1 MKFRS
6 KQVKD
11 KIIMKK
17 YLFLLSVA
25 LLGLSSCS
33 SDYLETA
40 PESSTSTSTIV
51 ESAANAKLSIN
62 GISRLMSRQY
72 LHSQG
77 YNGEGTI
84 KTYFGNY
91 PGNDFQKVNYPGW
104 APIMNQTYHLQK
116 SSAYCYYPWYY
127 YYTISSNAN
136 GIICN
141 IDNATGSEEDKAFV
155 KAQALVYRAYAFFML
170 SQLYAHR
177 WSDEQGNTPG
187 IVLRIDQSTGDH
199 PRATLA
205 QTYAQIY
212 ADLDE
217 AISLFQKSGQ
227 DRGEDEFYLP
237 SLDVAYA
244 LYSRAALTR
253 QDWQNAAKYAA
264 LAKANHPI
272 MSNDQYFDGM
282 NTPNKEWIWGVYEA
296 EDQTIY
302 YYSFYAYQG
311 SNASSSQMR
320 TYPTA
325 ISKELIDQI
334 PETDVRRGLYL
345 IPTDEELEKDQADK
359 KLTAAGRSTGVI
371 QTRAKKEF
379 ANYLYSTSLIYIYM
393 QYKHRCSFYP
403 GGGSFNIFR
412 GAEMY
417 YNEAEALCMQGQD
430 AQAQE
435 ILFQAVSPRDPAY
448 VKSTKTGN
456 DLLTEIKLYRRFDL
470 WGEGFDWF
478 DYKRWGDPIS
488 RKALG
493 DGGSFHTSFAVT
505 VEPSAGNKWTWEL
518 PLRETDYNKG
528 LDMPE

>member
-1 MKFRS
+1 
-6 KQVKD
+6 
-11 KIIMKK
+11 
-17 YLFLLSVA
+17 
-25 LLGLSSCS
+25 
-33 SDYLETA
+33 
-40 PESSTSTSTIV
+40 
-51 ESAANAKLSIN
+51 
-62 GISRLMSRQY
+62 
-72 LHSQG
+72 
-77 YNGEGTI
+77 
-84 KTYFGNY
+84 
-91 PGNDFQKVNYPGW
+91 
-104 APIMNQTYHLQK
+104 
-116 SSAYCYYPWYY
+116 
-127 YYTISSNAN
+127 
-136 GIICN
+136 
-141 IDNATGSEEDKAFV
+141 
-155 KAQALVYRAYAFFML
+155 ML
-170 SQLYAHR
+170 SQRYADR

-205 QTYAQIY
+205 ETYAQIY
-212 ADLDE
+212 KDLDE
-217 AISLFQKSGQ
+217 AIALFQKSGQ
-227 DRGEDEFYLP
+227 DRDADEFYLP
-237 SLDVAYA
+237 SIDVAYA

-253 QDWQNAAKYAA
+253 QDWTNAAKYAA

-272 MSNDQYFDGM
+272 MSNEEYFDGM
-282 NTPNKEWIWGVYEA
+282 HTPNKEWIWGVYEA
-296 EDQTIY
+296 QDQTIY

-345 IPTDEELEKDQADK
+345 IPTDEEMEKDIADK
-359 KLTAAGRSTGVI
+359 KLNAAGRSTGVI

-379 ANYLYSTSLIYIYM
+379 ADYLYSTSLIYIYM
-393 QYKHRCSFYP
+393 QYKHRCEFYP

-448 VKSTKTGN
+448 VKSTKTGK

-478 DYKRWGDPIS
+478 DYKRWGDTIS

-505 VEPSAGNKWTWEL
+505 IAPSDGNNWTWEL

-528 LDMPE
+528 LDLPE

>member
-1 MKFRS
+1 
-6 KQVKD
+6 
-11 KIIMKK
+11 MKK
-17 YLFLLSVA
+17 YIFSLTIMA
-25 LLGLSSCS
+25 LGLTSCS

-62 GISRLMSRQY
+62 GISRLMTRQY

-104 APIMNQTYHLQK
+104 APIMNQTYYKQTA
-116 SSAYCYYPWYY
+116 SSYCYYPWYY

-136 GIICN
+136 GVICN
-141 IDNATGSEEDKAFV
+141 IDAASGSEEDKAFV

-187 IVLRIDQSTGDH
+187 IVLRIDQSTGNH

-217 AISLFQKSGQ
+217 AISLFLLSGQ
-227 DRGEDEFYLP
+227 DRAADEFYLP

-244 LYSRAALTR
+244 LYARAALTR
-253 QDWQNAAKYAA
+253 QDWTNAAKYAA
-264 LAKANHPI
+264 LAKENHPI
-272 MSNDQYFDGM
+272 MSNEEYFGGM

-334 PETDVRRGLYL
+334 PESDVRRGLYL
-345 IPTDEELEKDQADK
+345 IPTEKELAECN
-359 KLTAAGRSTGVI
+359 AAGRSTKTL

-379 ANYLYSTSLIYIYM
+379 ADYLYSTSLIYAYM
-393 QYKHRCSFYP
+393 QYKHRCTFYP

-417 YNEAEALCMQGQD
+417 YTEAEALCMLGQE

-435 ILFQAVSPRDPAY
+435 LLYQAVSPRDPQY
-448 VKSTKTGN
+448 QKSTKTGG

-478 DYKRWGDPIS
+478 DYKRWGDTIS

-493 DGGSFHTSFAVT
+493 SGGSFHSALAVT
-505 VEPSAGNKWTWEL
+505 IGPNEANKWTWEL

-528 LDMPE
+528 LDLPE